1 MNNGTVMAGK
11 TKSKQKLFFV
21 YYRDKKTSEWGAH
34 PYLAVSMESVVKSFT
49 LCFKN
54 KEIIDILEEDLR

>member
-34 PYLAVSMESVVKSFT
+34 PYLTVSMESVVKSFT